1 MADILPSRPDLSDE
15 DKEPRVVG
23 IDSEDAEDLLSAIS
37 SDTARSILAELHEEP
52 ATPSEVADRADT
64 SIQNAQYHLGKLGD
78 TGLVEEAGTAY
89 SEKGREMTVYAP
101 ADRALVVVAGQED
114 DTSGLQTA
122 LSQLLGG
129 LGVVAVG
136 SVVVDRL
143 ARYGGVSQSVGLGEG
158 GSDGLETA
166 GDTETS
172 AGDSGA
178 ATRTETA
185 TDASAGTATEGDGGF
200 HIAEATE
207 TPEETRTEAARTVR
221 ETAEATP
228 KPTEVATAAPTQTPH
243 STPTPAPELE
253 QTTRAVA
260 ESGGTASD
268 PLTTLGTAV
277 ASLSPGELFFLGGLA
292 AVLAVGAYWWLR
304 S

>member
-1 MADILPSRPDLSDE
+1 MADILPSKPDLPDDE

-23 IDSEDAEDLLSAIS
+23 IDSEGVEDLLSAIS

-52 ATPSEVADRADT
+52 ATPSEIADRADT
-64 SIQNAQYHLGKLGD
+64 SIQNAQYHLGKLDD

-143 ARYGGVSQSVGLGEG
+143 ARYGGVSQSVGVGES
-158 GSDGLETA
+158 GSDGPEAA
-166 GDTETS
+166 GDTATP

-185 TDASAGTATEGDGGF
+185 TDAAAGTATESDGGF

-207 TPEETRTEAARTVR
+207 TPGGTRTEAARTVR

-228 KPTEVATAAPTQTPH
+228 EPTEIATAAPT
-243 STPTPAPELE
+243 PTPASELE

-260 ESGGTASD
+260 DSGGGASD
-268 PLTTLGTAV
+268 PLTMLGTAV
-277 ASLSPGELFFLGGLA
+277 ASLSPGEIFFLGGLA